1 MSTDLVHWERLP
13 PALIP
18 DTEYDYDGVFSGSTT
33 LLEDGTPAIFF
44 TGVCLPTIVRFNSIE
59 ASNRRTGLPGAPLLD
74 VIAWLSA
81 PDALTQ
87 TSALYSMLIQK
98 AS

>member
-44 TGVCLPTIVRFNSIE
+44 TGRRLLTIVRFNSYWHARQE
-59 ASNRRTGLPGAPLLD
+59 VDWQEHP
-74 VIAWLSA
+74 
-81 PDALTQ
+81 
-87 TSALYSMLIQK
+87 
-98 AS
+98 

>member
-44 TGVCLPTIVRFNSIE
+44 TGVCLPAIVRFHSIGQE
-59 ASNRRTGLPGAPLLD
+59 NRRTGQPGAPLID
-74 VIAWLSA
+74 AIAWQSA
-81 PDALTQ
+81 ADVLLKYPTETRSCKLC
-87 TSALYSMLIQK
+87 
-98 AS
+98 

>member
-44 TGVCLPTIVRFNSIE
+44 TGACLLRVVSCSSCRSTRQAVDWQKHLQQIIV
-59 ASNRRTGLPGAPLLD
+59 
-74 VIAWLSA
+74 WLSVT
-81 PDALTQ
+81 DVL
-87 TSALYSMLIQK
+87 QK
-98 AS
+98 